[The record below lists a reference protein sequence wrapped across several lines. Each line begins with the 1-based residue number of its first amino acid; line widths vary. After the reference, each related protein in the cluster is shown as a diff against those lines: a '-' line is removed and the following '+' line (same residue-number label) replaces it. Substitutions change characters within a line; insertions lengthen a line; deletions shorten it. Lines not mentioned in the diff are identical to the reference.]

1 MSSLFPSKTI
11 KILTDSDFTLDEDEK
26 ITMKNKSLNVVLFH
40 TNNDLSK
47 SMVKIWK
54 ELVEEVTG
62 PHFCVCDLTIQ
73 TQIADKITE
82 VSLDETS
89 PYHRFASHKPPFIL
103 VYRNGR
109 PQKDYKDALTHHKLT
124 LFTSGLIDN
133 YSNEANHKNNHK
145 KSKKEDDDSNEE
157 DEEDDDDEIPKVT
170 KSKHK

>member
-11 KILTDSDFTLDEDEK
+11 KILTDSDFTLDDNEK
-26 ITMKNKSLNVVLFH
+26 ISMNNKSLNVVLFH
-40 TNNDLSK
+40 TNNELSK

-54 ELVEEVTG
+54 QLVEEVTG
-62 PHFCVCDLTIQ
+62 PHFCACDLTIQ

-89 PYHRFASHKPPFIL
+89 PYHRLMSHKPPFIL

-109 PQKDYKDALTHHKLT
+109 PQKDYKDALTLHKLG

-133 YSNEANHKNNHK
+133 YSNETSSHLHSVKHDSESDESDDDIPSVASK
-145 KSKKEDDDSNEE
+145 KSGKR
-157 DEEDDDDEIPKVT
+157 
-170 KSKHK
+170 